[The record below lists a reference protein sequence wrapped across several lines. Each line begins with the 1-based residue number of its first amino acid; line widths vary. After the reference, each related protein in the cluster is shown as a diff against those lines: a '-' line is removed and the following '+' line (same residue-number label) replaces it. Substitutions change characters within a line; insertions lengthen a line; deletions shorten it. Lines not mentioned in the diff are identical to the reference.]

1 MNKKPRL
8 NVLGVGVDTNDMNA
22 AASILV
28 DAMDG
33 DDTFSVYTPNSEII
47 LHAYKNPDYCKVL
60 NRGDMVTPDG
70 IGVVYASRILK
81 RPLPERVGGFD
92 LANEVLKRIAGTG
105 KRVYLFGGKPGIADA
120 AAEKI
125 CALYSGT
132 IICGTQDGYFDAEKE
147 QKIIEDINEKKPD
160 LLFVCLGF
168 PKQEQWID
176 AHKDVLS
183 AKVCMG
189 IGGSLDVFAGT
200 VKRAPKGFQK
210 LGLEWLYRLLK
221 QPSRAIRM
229 LALPKFGFTVL
240 LHGKKYL

>member
-1 MNKKPRL
+1 MNNKSRL
-8 NVLGVGVDTNDMNA
+8 NVLGVGVDTNDMNTS
-22 AASILV
+22 ASILV

-60 NRGDMVTPDG
+60 NRGDMITPDG
-70 IGVVYASRILK
+70 IGVVYASRILR

-92 LANEVLKRIAGTG
+92 LANEVLRRVAGTG
-105 KRVYLFGGKPGIADA
+105 KRVYLFGGKPGVADK

-125 CALYSGT
+125 CTLYPGT

-147 QKIIEDINEKKPD
+147 RKIIEDINEKKPD

-168 PKQEQWID
+168 PKQELWID
-176 AHKDVLS
+176 AHKDELCS
-183 AKVCMG
+183 KVCMG

-200 VKRAPKGFQK
+200 VKRAPIGFQK